1 MTNTEII
8 QAIRNEIERLKTVQL
23 KRIQEGDLVDAEPYD
38 KNEAYNGILSFLDT
52 LESEKPMN
60 QKGLEREIER
70 CLWKLSDDPSNE
82 ELCMFARHF
91 AQWGAKHLADDS
103 KTSPN
108 DLEEAAVDIADALL
122 DKPKDYVLSAK
133 ADYWNGA
140 HDGIIAGA
148 KWQAEH
154 TPLPEDTVLFSKG
167 VEEGKRLMMG
177 EAVEGEVVKDWDNN
191 LSVKSGVICGFK
203 FGEKVRVIVLP
214 KED

>member
-8 QAIRNEIERLKTVQL
+8 QAIRNEIERLKAVQL

-60 QKGLEREIER
+60 QNGLEREIAR

-82 ELCMFARHF
+82 ELRMFASHF
-91 AQWGAKHLADDS
+91 AEWGAEHLANAH
-103 KTSPN
+103 KTFTTTN
-108 DLEEAAVDIADALL
+108 GLEEAADNHIRKVVDAAGHPGWDWTTQDIADAF
-122 DKPKDYVLSAK
+122 
-133 ADYWNGA
+133 
-140 HDGIIAGA
+140 IAGA
-148 KWQAEH
+148 KWQKEQ
-154 TPLPEDTVLFSKG
+154 
-167 VEEGKRLMMG
+167 MMK

>member
-1 MTNTEII
+1 MGKDRTLEII
-8 QAIRNEIERLKTVQL
+8 KNEIGRRKNNAETLRERN
-23 KRIQEGDLVDAEPYD
+23 ICID
-38 KNEAYNGILSFLDT
+38 ILSFIST

-82 ELCMFARHF
+82 ELRMFARHF
-91 AQWGAKHLADDS
+91 AQWGAEHEK
-103 KTSPN
+103 
-108 DLEEAAVDIADALL
+108 EE
-122 DKPKDYVLSAK
+122 
-133 ADYWNGA
+133 
-140 HDGIIAGA
+140 
-148 KWQAEH
+148 
-154 TPLPEDTVLFSKG
+154 
-167 VEEGKRLMMG
+167 LMK

>member
-1 MTNTEII
+1 MRNSKTNNEMTNAELI

-38 KNEAYNGILSFLDT
+38 KNEAYNELLSFLDT

-82 ELCMFARHF
+82 ELRMFARHF
-91 AQWGAKHLADDS
+91 AQWGAEHEK
-103 KTSPN
+103 
-108 DLEEAAVDIADALL
+108 EE
-122 DKPKDYVLSAK
+122 
-133 ADYWNGA
+133 
-140 HDGIIAGA
+140 
-148 KWQAEH
+148 
-154 TPLPEDTVLFSKG
+154 
-167 VEEGKRLMMG
+167 LMK

>member
-1 MTNTEII
+1 MGKDRTLEII
-8 QAIRNEIERLKTVQL
+8 KNEIERRKNN
-23 KRIQEGDLVDAEPYD
+23 AETLRERNICID
-38 KNEAYNGILSFLDT
+38 ILSFIST

-82 ELCMFARHF
+82 ELRMFARHF
-91 AQWGAKHLADDS
+91 AQWGAEHEK
-103 KTSPN
+103 
-108 DLEEAAVDIADALL
+108 EE
-122 DKPKDYVLSAK
+122 
-133 ADYWNGA
+133 
-140 HDGIIAGA
+140 
-148 KWQAEH
+148 
-154 TPLPEDTVLFSKG
+154 
-167 VEEGKRLMMG
+167 LMK